1 MNRQQRRRAER
12 MSRFEQERNGI
23 VPMSRSDINRLKDDA
38 IHEASAKNVEHLMA
52 CFALVLNEEFGF
64 GSTRITRAL
73 EAIDRH
79 MQDIIDDKI
88 TMTEI
93 ADILEKK
100 TGLKIVCED

>member
-1 MNRQQRRRAER
+1 MDRI
-12 MSRFEQERNGI
+12 EQKKNGI
-23 VPMSRSDINRLKDDA
+23 IPMSRGDINKLKDDA

-73 EAIDRH
+73 RAIDKH

-88 TMTEI
+88 TMEEI
-93 ADILEKK
+93 ADKLEEK
-100 TGLKIVCED
+100 TGLKIVCEGKNNVQ